1 MRLLYFMLICM
12 YALRH
17 SCITHS
23 DNLHFC
29 FSYISVQIVQLS
41 TMIAC
46 SVCRYVVIIV
56 LCTVLL
62 TIMCEY
68 CIALQN
74 LQLTVGGDHPLVA
87 TRMQEAVVTLNRA

>member
-1 MRLLYFMLICM
+1 M

-17 SCITHS
+17 SCMHHTFRLLTLILPFHPRAATTNINS
-23 DNLHFC
+23 
-29 FSYISVQIVQLS
+29 
-41 TMIAC
+41 MIAC

-56 LCTVLL
+56 LCTVVL

-74 LQLTVGGDHPLVA
+74 LQLPVSGSHPLVA
-87 TRMQEAVVTLNRA
+87 KRMHAAAVTLNTA